1 MENSKKRAKNM
12 RENVIGEMKCLPLAM
27 QEEIEP
33 RFPTLN
39 VVPETHLPHR
49 HFFEQ
54 NMRIYP
60 KEIAYRE
67 LLLARLDEILVNK
80 K

>member
-1 MENSKKRAKNM
+1 MQNSKKRVKNI
-12 RENVIGEMKCLPLAM
+12 RENVMAEMKTLPLAM

-33 RFPTLN
+33 RFQTLN
-39 VVPETHLPHR
+39 VLPETHLPQR

-67 LLLARLDEILVNK
+67 LFLAKLDEILVVK
-80 K
+80 R